1 MTLKKQSPRRR
12 HRDGFTLLEVLLVLA
27 ILGVIAAIAVP
38 RILSTQDEAHIDATK
53 LEIRNYLT
61 TLQRFGIKYELPQSK
76 GQEEIIEKLMNP
88 GVDKNGKQIKRFL
101 DKPPRDAWGEVL
113 FYEYPDTKDPQADK
127 PRVWSSGPNKQ
138 DEDGGGDDVTLDNLQ
153 DANL

>member
-1 MTLKKQSPRRR
+1 MTLLKNRRPLGPRS
-12 HRDGFTLLEVLLVLA
+12 GFTLLEVLLVLA

-38 RILSTQDEAHIDATK
+38 RILSTKDDADIDATK

-61 TLQRFGIKYELPQSK
+61 TLQRFGIKHDLPQSK
-76 GQEEIIEKLMNP
+76 GQNEIIDKLMNP
-88 GVDKNGKQIKRFL
+88 GVDKNGKQIKRL
-101 DKPPRDAWGEVL
+101 IDKAPRDAWGEVL
-113 FYEYPDTKDPQADK
+113 FYEYPDSKDPQADK

-138 DEDGGGDDVTLDNLQ
+138 DEDGAGDDVTLDNLQ